1 MDKKFLICGGDLRQ
15 ASVANR
21 LYDYG
26 YKVSVYGFSDT
37 SQFNDKIQIH
47 TSIDQALKD
56 VDIII
61 LPLPCTVDNEIV
73 NMPMSAEKLYIT
85 DLLKKMNKNQ
95 IIVAGK
101 ISKKLY
107 NIAQMY
113 NIYMADYFERE
124 ELIVL
129 NVIPTVEGA
138 LQIAME
144 ETAITIHGS
153 RCLVMGYGRIGK
165 MLSKSLRDLGAN
177 VTVYARSLADL
188 AWIKANALKGIS
200 TSQIKD
206 VIAKQDIIINTI
218 PAIVLDEEMLSMI
231 SPETLIIDLASKPGG
246 VDFEKANKLGKKV
259 IWALSLPGKVAPITA
274 GEIISDTIINLI
286 DELGV

>member
-113 NIYMADYFERE
+113 NIYTADYFERE

>member
-15 ASVANR
+15 INVANK

-26 YKVSVYGFSDT
+26 YKISAYGFSDT
-37 SQFNDKIQIH
+37 TQFNSGIKNHNTIE
-47 TSIDQALKD
+47 QALN
-56 VDIII
+56 DIDIVI
-61 LPLPCTVDNEIV
+61 LPLPCSIDSETV
-73 NMPMSAEKLYIT
+73 NMPMGKEKLYLA

-101 ISKKLY
+101 ANEKIYHIS
-107 NIAQMY
+107 QMY
-113 NIYMADYFERE
+113 NIYMADYYDRE
-124 ELIVL
+124 ELMVL

-153 RCLVMGYGRIGK
+153 KCLVMGYGRIGK
-165 MLSKSLRDLGAN
+165 VLSNSLRDLGAD
-177 VTVYARSLADL
+177 VIVYARSLEDL
-188 AWIKANALKGIS
+188 AWIKANSLKGI
-200 TSQIKD
+200 TTGEIKD
-206 VIAKQDIIINTI
+206 YIGQQDIIFNTI
-218 PAIVLDEEMLSMI
+218 PVIILNEKVLELI
-231 SPETLIIDLASKPGG
+231 SPDALVIDLASKPGG
-246 VDFEKANKLGKKV
+246 VDFEMANQLGKKV

-274 GEIISDTIINLI
+274 GEIISNTIINLV